1 MPLAPRGKIIV
12 NVPSHNPDRS
22 SQATLGILCGA
33 GAGALWGLVFL
44 APELVRSFAPL
55 QLSVG
60 RYLAYGII
68 AAVLIAPRWKGVFCG
83 VRLQDWK
90 ALFWLSVFGNTL
102 YYVLVSAAVHAGGV
116 ALTSLVLGFMPVAV
130 TIIGSRD
137 KGAVPLRSL
146 LPSLGLCAAGA
157 VCIGW
162 QALTMPSPSGQ
173 SVMGLVYALAA
184 LTCWTTYA
192 VWNSRC
198 LMRMHHLSAH
208 DWTLLTGLVTGGQA
222 LVLLPVA
229 LLASSG
235 SHSPSEWGRFAT
247 VSAGVAVIASLFGNA
262 LWNRVSRLLPLT
274 MTGQMILFETLF
286 GVTYGLLWEQRAP
299 RVLEM
304 AAFALMIG
312 SVLSCAAVHRRQ
324 STHETLP
331 VMDLAA

>member
-1 MPLAPRGKIIV
+1 M
-12 NVPSHNPDRS
+12 NVSSHTPDKS
-22 SQATLGILCGA
+22 SQTTLGILCGA

-44 APELVRSFAPL
+44 APELVRSFGPL

-68 AAVLIAPRWKGVFCG
+68 AAALIAPRWKKVFSG
-83 VRLQDWK
+83 VRFQDWK

-102 YYVLVSAAVHAGGV
+102 YYVLVAAAVHAGGI

-137 KGAVPLRSL
+137 KGAVPLKSL
-146 LPSLGLCAAGA
+146 LPSLMLCAAGA

-162 QALTMPSPSGQ
+162 QALTMPATSGHPI
-173 SVMGLVYALAA
+173 MGLAYALAA
-184 LTCWTTYA
+184 LMCWTTYA

-198 LMRMHHLSAH
+198 LMRLQHISVH
-208 DWTLLTGLVTGGQA
+208 DWNLLTGLVTGGQA
-222 LVLLPVA
+222 AVLLPGA
-229 LLASSG
+229 FLAYSG
-235 SHSPSEWGRFAT
+235 SHSRLEWGRFAA

-262 LWNRVSRLLPLT
+262 LWNWMSRLLPLT

-299 RVLEM
+299 RVLEVS
-304 AAFALMIG
+304 AFVLVIG
-312 SVLSCAAVHRRQ
+312 SVLSCVAVHRRH
-324 STHETLP
+324 SARETLP